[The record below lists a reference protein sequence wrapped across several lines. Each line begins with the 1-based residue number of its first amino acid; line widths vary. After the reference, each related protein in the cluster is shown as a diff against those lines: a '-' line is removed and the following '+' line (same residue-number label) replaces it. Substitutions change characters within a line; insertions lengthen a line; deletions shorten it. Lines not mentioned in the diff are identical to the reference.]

1 MIKWLISWCITL
13 NAFVVTSSYGLENE
27 SNNAQV
33 KPFTATYTIIHK
45 SDPVGEAT
53 RKLIALEDGSFEYS
67 YHTDINWLIFSD
79 VRDEKSKL
87 NINNGLVTPLHYQY
101 SREGTGRDKA
111 YEWRYDLANNKAYNV
126 KEEETLNDDFP
137 ENLQDPLSYH
147 LQNRLNLINNP
158 KQELFV
164 YPVIKSSGGIKNYV
178 YEYVKEEEIM
188 LPYGLVNAIK
198 LKREV
203 VEKKR
208 ITYVWFAPEL
218 NYLLVK
224 LYQVKSGVE
233 QFEAQLN
240 TVTING
246 EQKSPSP
253 Q

>member
-1 MIKWLISWCITL
+1 MTNRLISWCL
-13 NAFVVTSSYGLENE
+13 MLSAFAVTSSYGIENE
-27 SNNAQV
+27 SIKAQV

-45 SDPVGEAT
+45 SDPVGTAA
-53 RKLIALEDGSFEYS
+53 RKLITLDDGSFEYS

-79 VRDEKSKL
+79 IREEKSKL
-87 NINNGLVTPLHYQY
+87 NISNGFVTPLHYQY
-101 SREGTGRDKA
+101 KREGTGRDKA
-111 YEWRYDLANNKAYNV
+111 FEWRYDLANDKAYDV
-126 KEEETLNDDFP
+126 KKESTINKDFP

-158 KQELFV
+158 QQKLFV
-164 YPVIKSSGGIKNYV
+164 YPVIKTSGGIKNYV

-188 LPYGLVNAIK
+188 LPYGLVKAIK

-208 ITYVWFAPEL
+208 ITYAWFAPEL

-224 LYQVKSGVE
+224 LYQAKSGVE

-240 TVTING
+240 TVTIEG
-246 EQKSPSP
+246 ELKSPLS